1 MSDIEEPPPSRT
13 PFITG
18 LTQRDGALSIRW
30 TYVADTLND
39 TDETILEV
47 YNKNTDVTT
56 QIYLQSIT
64 NAGVRIP
71 NLENNVEYIISI
83 VQTLSNGEQLFS
95 NSVSGIPRS
104 KPSPTVQITSVD
116 ITEAPD
122 AKFKTVIHFRL
133 YQMLYADAIIKT
145 VGLRLIDENKNTVN
159 QYLIPESALLK
170 NPPLVDPTNP
180 QINGLVTFKEFQS
193 FTIDTLVDGTY
204 VASANLTNAY
214 GTSLL
219 SPNSTFIVQDKPNAV
234 TDLKVLSGLNLNN
247 SVKLQFKCIESIM
260 TGFHITK
267 FVIKYFKRNVP
278 DTVMIQNVANVDSN
292 NVPLHTQSQVIN
304 ESVDVLNLDNEQ
316 EYVFSVVA
324 VNIRGEGVTSS
335 SVSGWAGLPDK
346 LNNVV
351 VNYVTNTTFSA
362 SWEVEAKNYRFKT
375 LKYSIL
381 RDSDNVEI
389 REGNLNVTDL
399 SLELLNMELL
409 DGEKVSLKL
418 MPYIDSPLDF
428 DPYDGMKSIDGI
440 YSVNNVVTSPL
451 QIVYAKANILY
462 AISGIK
468 HKGIQ
473 LVAKVF
479 NSEVTSLV
487 FEAKLKSSSSWDV
500 LGTLDRAVLSLN
512 GSQLFG
518 TLNVD
523 ELALGQYDVRAKAMY
538 GVNNDGPVTG
548 LQGKVTSLD
557 LPKIESVSVLKLS
570 AELLQIK
577 VVYDRESVPDHTVVE
592 VYDNVDASGTA
603 LATAVLDS
611 AGESVS
617 NNARARTY
625 TVSGLSLIVD
635 TLVYVKCSVKRN
647 VDSSYYI
654 ADNSAPVPLLESITY
669 NSFIDSRSYYVTSQG
684 SVTSLSGENAKNN
697 IVVSFPYE
705 YNSNKWD
712 RVYKVVLEKTINN
725 VDWVNVEN
733 IVFNAT
739 TADIRTIVVMFNV
752 LDNTSSVSNGQ
763 FYKYRAYNVGKDI
776 ESPVLPVFSEYNY
789 AIVKPFLASEVNSVS
804 LTSKIDEGTNNFNVN
819 VNWVSSEGTFVTK
832 YDILLYSQ
840 GVLVSSA
847 LKQSASTHEFNLQVN
862 EVCNTLGLSYSN
874 PKNAAELLYNRSVS
888 VHVKPFIDTLSNN
901 LIDALSYVQKFTKI
915 DGFLSYAGLLSSTI
929 LPLIAPYA
937 PSDLTLISMSE
948 YEVTIRWVKPYLTP
962 QQVLTKYILQ
972 LSLSSTFS
980 SSDNTLSYIIYPD
993 NNTNSSTQTF
1003 NASEL
1008 SLNTDYYPRIV
1019 AVNNLGYSNY
1029 VYGNVFKTSDSVPSI
1044 GAVTV
1049 TQNSDDG
1056 LPKVNVTFTKLTPS
1070 SYSVDNYT
1078 LSVYDGVTNSKIT
1091 NDETLFANTEAAIS
1105 YIFTGLFKNS
1115 YKFKVV
1121 ANMTNAL
1128 NEPIKSLSGE
1138 SQPITICDK
1147 PKIQSILWSSNV
1159 TTSVNI
1165 TVDPKGADT
1174 VNLLLLALPAN
1185 NNSDVN
1191 PVFTP
1196 PTPVIGVNGLFYY
1209 IIDLPYLVNEPPKFI
1224 IVVSNIK
1231 GAVFT
1236 SNGFTSN

>member
-18 LTQRDGALSIRW
+18 LTQKDGALSIKW
-30 TYVADTLND
+30 TYVQDTLID
-39 TDETILEV
+39 TDETIIEV
-47 YNKNTDVTT
+47 FNKNTDATT
-56 QIYLQSIT
+56 QIYVQSIT
-64 NAGVRIP
+64 NGMFRIP
-71 NLENNVEYIISI
+71 NLENNVEYLVLI
-83 VQTLSNGEQLFS
+83 VQTLSSGEQLLS

-104 KPSPTVQITSVD
+104 RPRPTVQITSIDV
-116 ITEAPD
+116 TEAPD
-122 AKFKTVIHFRL
+122 ATFKTVIHFRL
-133 YQMLYADAIIKT
+133 YDMLYADAIIKT
-145 VGLRLIDENKNTVN
+145 VGLRLVDETKNAVN

-170 NPPLVDPTNP
+170 NPPDPEL
-180 QINGLVTFKEFQS
+180 QGLVTFKEFQS
-193 FTIDTLVDGTY
+193 FTINTLGDGTY
-204 VASANLTNAY
+204 VTSANLANAY

-219 SPNSTFIVQDKPNAV
+219 SPNYTFIVQDKPNAV
-234 TDLKVLSGLNLNN
+234 TNLKVLSGLNLNN
-247 SVKLQFKCIESIM
+247 SVKLQFKCIESSM
-260 TGFHITK
+260 VGFHITK
-267 FVIKYFKRNVP
+267 FVIKYFKKNVP

-304 ESVDVLNLDNEQ
+304 GSVDVLNLDNEQ

-324 VNIRGEGVTSS
+324 VNLRGEGVTSS

-362 SWEVEAKNYRFKT
+362 SWAVEAKNYRFKT

-381 RDSDNVEI
+381 RDDVEI
-389 REGNLNVTDL
+389 RVGNLNVTDL
-399 SLELLNMELL
+399 RLDLSDMALL
-409 DGEKVSLKL
+409 DGQKVSLKL
-418 MPYIDSPLDF
+418 MPYFDSPLDF

-462 AISGIK
+462 ATSGIK

-523 ELALGQYDVRAKAMY
+523 DLALGQYDVRAKAMY
-538 GVNNDGPVTG
+538 GVNNGPVTG

-577 VVYDRESVPDHTVVE
+577 VIYDRESVPDHTVVE

-603 LATAVLDS
+603 LATAVVDS

-625 TVSGLSLIVD
+625 TVSGLTLSVD
-635 TLVYVKCSVKRN
+635 MLVYVKCLVRRT
-647 VDSSYYI
+647 VDSGYYM
-654 ADNSAPVPLLESITY
+654 ADESVPVPVLDSITY

-684 SVTSLSGENAKNN
+684 SVSSLSGENAKNN
-697 IVVSFPYE
+697 LVVRFL

-739 TADIRTIVVMFNV
+739 TADIRNNVMFYV
-752 LDNTSSVSNGQ
+752 LDNTSVSNGQ
-763 FYKYRAYNVGKDI
+763 LYKYRAYNVGKDI

-804 LTSKIDEGTNNFNVN
+804 LTSEIDENTNNFNVN
-819 VNWVSSEGTFVTK
+819 VNWVSSVGTFVTK

-847 LKQSASTHEFNLQVN
+847 LKQTGSTYEFNLQVN
-862 EVCNTLGLSYSN
+862 DVCSTLGLSYSN
-874 PKNAAELLYNRSVS
+874 AKNAAELLYNRSVS
-888 VHVKPFIDTLSNN
+888 VQVSPFIETVSNN
-901 LIDALSYVQKFTKI
+901 LLDALSYVQKFTKV
-915 DGFLSYAGLLSSTI
+915 DGFLSYAGLLSSI
-929 LPLIAPYA
+929 ALPLVAPYA
-937 PSDLTLISMSE
+937 PSDLTLISL
-948 YEVTIRWVKPYLTP
+948 YVNYTTFRWVKPNLTDK
-962 QQVLTKYILQ
+962 QALTNYILQ

-980 SSDNTLSYIIYPD
+980 TIDMAYNIIPD
-993 NNTNSSTQTF
+993 TTSLTTQTF
-1003 NASEL
+1003 RVNDL
-1008 SLNTDYYPRIV
+1008 VLNTVYYPRII
-1019 AVNNLGYSNY
+1019 AVNDLGRSAY
-1029 VYGNVFKTSDSVPSI
+1029 VLGNSFRTLEELPSI
-1044 GAVTV
+1044 GAVSV
-1049 TQNSDDG
+1049 LQNINDS
-1056 LPKVNVTFTKLTPS
+1056 LPTCQIAFDKLSLST
-1070 SYSVDNYT
+1070 YSVNSYT
-1078 LSVYDGVTNSKIT
+1078 LSVYDGVTNIKIK
-1091 NDETLFANTEAAIS
+1091 DEPLLANNEVMP
-1105 YIFTGLFKNS
+1105 YIFTGLFKNT

-1121 ANMTNAL
+1121 ANMTNIL

-1147 PKIQSILWSSNV
+1147 PMIKNIVWTSLVNGNS
-1159 TTSVNI
+1159 SVNI
-1165 TVDPKGADT
+1165 TIDPKGADT
-1174 VNLLLLALPAN
+1174 VSLLLMALSS
-1185 NNSDVN
+1185 NSDSTLS

-1196 PTPVIGVNGLFYY
+1196 QTPDIGLDGLFYY
-1209 IIDLPYLVNEPPKFI
+1209 IIDLPYVVHQPPKF
-1224 IVVSNIK
+1224 VVFVSNLK
-1231 GAVFT
+1231 GANYISQMGT
-1236 SNGFTSN
+1236 KEITYI